1 MKAVVVDPNAPGR
14 LVLHE
19 FEPPKFLPNEALVR
33 VHAVSLN
40 RGEVR
45 QALTSAPAGARP
57 GWDLAGVIEK
67 PAADGTG
74 PQAGERVVGIVASGA
89 WAEAVAVQT
98 NALAILPDAVSFA
111 QAAALPVA
119 GLTAYHALHKGGLL
133 LGKTILITG
142 ATGGVGDFAIQMG
155 KLSGARV
162 VAHVRRAEQ
171 TAQVTEAGADE
182 VCVGDSLAGA
192 EAAQFGP
199 YALIVDSVGGQVLG
213 DALGLVSKG
222 TRVVSFGASSGTSV
236 TFDGQAFY
244 RAGLTALTGLFIFDE
259 LRTVESAAV
268 GLKRLADLTAAGR
281 LIPRLSVERPWT
293 EIAAVAEDL
302 IARKY
307 AGKAVLHVSEQG

>member
-14 LVLHE
+14 LVLRE
-19 FEPPKFLPNEALVR
+19 FEPPKPLPNEALVR

-40 RGEVR
+40 RGEVSW
-45 QALTSAPAGARP
+45 ALTSAPAGARP
-57 GWDLAGVIEK
+57 GWDLAGVVET

-98 NALAILPDAVSFA
+98 DALAILPDSVSFA
-111 QAAALPVA
+111 QAALPVA

-142 ATGGVGDFAIQMG
+142 ATGGVGDFAIQLG

-171 TAQVTEAGADE
+171 TAQVIEAGADA
-182 VCVGDSLAGA
+182 VAVGESLA
-192 EAAQFGP
+192 EAAAEFGP
-199 YALIVDSVGGQVLG
+199 YALIIDSVGGQVLG
-213 DALGLVSKG
+213 DALGMVSQG
-222 TRVVSFGASSGTSV
+222 TRVVSFGASSGTAV
-236 TFDGQAFY
+236 TFDGRAFHG
-244 RAGLTALTGLFIFDE
+244 AGLTTLTGLFLFDE
-259 LRTVESAAV
+259 LRTVESASV

-281 LIPRLSVERPWT
+281 LAPRLSVERPWT
-293 EIAAVAEDL
+293 EIAAVAQDL

-307 AGKAVLHVSEQG
+307 AGKAVLHVGEQD